1 MEIGIESTNID
12 NVNVDNV
19 NTHNSN
25 THNSNTENANNTD
38 GITNADNAD
47 VAYGVANVNI
57 TSSTDMYKFIGD
69 SLIKS
74 GLSLEKQDICSYSPL
89 TLAYIGDAVYEL
101 VIRSMIVTQ
110 GNAPVNKLH
119 RQSSSLVKAETQA
132 EYVKYFLEKGLLNEE
147 EMRIYKRGR
156 NAQSY
161 TKAKNASVT
170 DYRMAT
176 GFEALIGFL
185 YLSGQSERM
194 LELVGRCL
202 GKDL

>member
-1 MEIGIESTNID
+1 MEVSIESTNID
-12 NVNVDNV
+12 NVNVDN
-19 NTHNSN
+19 
-25 THNSNTENANNTD
+25 A
-38 GITNADNAD
+38 
-47 VAYGVANVNI
+47 NI
-57 TSSTDMYKFIGD
+57 TSSTDMYKFIVD

-101 VIRSMIVTQ
+101 IIRSMIVTE
-110 GNAPVNKLH
+110 GNAPVNKMH
-119 RQSSSLVKAETQA
+119 KHSSSLVKAETQA
-132 EYVKYFLEKGLLNEE
+132 EYIQYFLENKLLTEH

-194 LELVGRCL
+194 LELVGSCL